1 MTELDSD
8 KKNQFDF
15 YGKKEEGKR
24 LLDEKNKEEKFSK
37 FKKMAITSIAI
48 ALSVTALATSSAFIY
63 NNYQEGINQKIVA
76 VETVVKQNP
85 KENILNLIEKER
97 NVVKKTFASNQLAI
111 NEYAKYKDLVD
122 VLNLGGSLGIKNTN
136 NSKLQKDS
144 LQFLNADEKSIN
156 LVSSTITES
165 RNKKIDVFLN
175 GEDIKKYNKWSENV
189 KTNNFMY
196 VGGLINL
203 NKEITKEL
211 SYLEDAKQD
220 IIKTVNAKIKTKDYS
235 LDVAQGAITKKLA
248 SDVASELNDLKNIRK
263 EVKGTE
269 SDSILTDKDV
279 SEAED
284 AMTALQSQATTKIKE
299 DRSTV
304 EAMIAK
310 ADTANQVPVQSTNQS
325 ASYNQTRQS
334 SGGLTFMD
342 YYLINHWM
350 TAGSASSSYSSGYN
364 AGVNNSLASNN
375 NRPATPYVAA
385 ISNSSSNLYDFK
397 KHDSYLNKS
406 MDKSANFN
414 ANNLSKAGVLSSVD
428 KMRSLNANKV
438 DVGALRAKMEMA
450 KTKSIQASNMRSAS
464 VGKANMSGSNSVAKS
479 GSGFSGARTGGFSS

>member
-1 MTELDSD
+1 MAELESD
-8 KKNQFDF
+8 NKNQFDF
-15 YGKKEEGKR
+15 YGKKEESKR
-24 LLDEKNKEEKFSK
+24 LQEAKNTEEKFSK
-37 FKKMAITSIAI
+37 FKKMAITSLAI
-48 ALSVTALATSSAFIY
+48 GLSAGALTTSSMFIY
-63 NNYQEGINQKIVA
+63 NKYQEGVNQKIAA

-97 NVVKKTFASNQLAI
+97 DTVKKTFASNQLAI

-122 VLNLGGSLGIKNTN
+122 VLNLGGSLGIKNAN

-156 LVSSTITES
+156 LVSSTLIET

-203 NKEITKEL
+203 KKEITQEL
-211 SYLEDAKQD
+211 FYLEDAKQD
-220 IIKTVNAKIKTKDYS
+220 IIKKVNDKIKTKNYS
-235 LDVAQGAITKKLA
+235 LDAAQGAITQKLA
-248 SDVASELNDLKNIRK
+248 SDVASELNGLKNIRK

-279 SEAED
+279 SEAQE
-284 AMTALQSQATTKIKE
+284 AMTVLQSEATAKIKE
-299 DRSTV
+299 DRATV

-310 ADTANQVPVQSTNQS
+310 TVTTGQAPNQS
-325 ASYNQTRQS
+325 VSYNQTHQS

-342 YYLINHWM
+342 YYLIHHWM
-350 TAGSASSSYSSGYN
+350 TAGSTSSGYN
-364 AGVNNSLASNN
+364 AGTNSALVSNTN
-375 NRPATPYVAA
+375 KPATPYVAA
-385 ISNSSSNLYDFK
+385 MSKSSNNLYDFK

-406 MDKSANFN
+406 MEKSANFN
-414 ANNLSKAGVLSSVD
+414 ANNLSKTGALSSVD
-428 KMRSLNANKV
+428 KIRSLNANKI

-450 KTKSIQASNMRSAS
+450 KTKSIQASNMRSAEVS
-464 VGKANMSGSNSVAKS
+464 RANQAKS
-479 GSGFSGARTGGFSS
+479 SSASSNNSTSKPSSGFSGSRSSGFSS